1 MLEIFRCRS
10 WAAMCM
16 DSSLVVFA
24 VSSLRMAS
32 GGIPMAAARLAR
44 VLASVGFGSPGRPV
58 PVKTINGPLPFL
70 YSSMPRRKRRTD
82 SSPKKPPC
90 MTPAPSPT
98 VGLVRGNLF
107 APNSGEEIRHNLGSK
122 VDDLTHKVQ
131 EKIQSSAKNVTPISR
146 LRRMESIED
155 DDLAE
160 R

>member
-1 MLEIFRCRS
+1 M
-10 WAAMCM
+10 
-16 DSSLVVFA
+16 
-24 VSSLRMAS
+24 
-32 GGIPMAAARLAR
+32 
-44 VLASVGFGSPGRPV
+44 
-58 PVKTINGPLPFL
+58 
-70 YSSMPRRKRRTD
+70 
-82 SSPKKPPC
+82 
-90 MTPAPSPT
+90 
-98 VGLVRGNLF
+98 GLVLGTLF